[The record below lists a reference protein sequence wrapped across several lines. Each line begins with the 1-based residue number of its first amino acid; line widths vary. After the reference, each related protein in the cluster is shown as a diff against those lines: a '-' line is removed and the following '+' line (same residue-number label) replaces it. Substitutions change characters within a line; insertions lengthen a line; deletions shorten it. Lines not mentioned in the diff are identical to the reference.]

1 MFCTKRSLRRTNNIL
16 ERCLRLVQQN
26 YISEFER
33 LLENAN
39 EKSADQKCIEFIL
52 IEVYTNLNGLSP
64 DILNTIIKLRQ
75 NIYNLRNFHALESQ
89 NPRTKTFGLDSIAYR
104 ASQLWKKCSRR
115 NKKCS
120 LTLDLEKMK
129 KRSL

>member
-39 EKSADQKCIEFIL
+39 EKSAHQKCIEFIL

>member
-1 MFCTKRSLRRTNNIL
+1 MFCTKRSLRWTNNIL

-39 EKSADQKCIEFIL
+39 EKSAHQKCIEFIL

-104 ASQLWKKCSRR
+104 ASQLWKKCFRR